1 MIRGH
6 DGRPRDLEGLQQS
19 PLRGLFTHLDIK
31 CLRLEGP
38 DTYTRLGIQSYLE
51 TFSRVNKNNHFGYFA
66 NRSLSKKKR
75 KGKGKVM
82 LFFPLQSKGY
92 NNIFFELM

>member
-1 MIRGH
+1 
-6 DGRPRDLEGLQQS
+6 
-19 PLRGLFTHLDIK
+19 LFTHLDTK
-31 CLRLEGP
+31 CFGREGP
-38 DTYTRLGIQSYLE
+38 ATYTRLGIQGFLE
-51 TFSRVNKNNHFGYFA
+51 TFSRINKNNHFNSFA
-66 NRSLSKKKR
+66 NKSLSKKER